1 LTRVLEKIPRYFRI
15 DKFNFALVDELLL
28 NIVRLFILD
37 RDKNY
42 TLLKNERRP
51 IVSRC
56 FDDLSPSYGNYYAP
70 RALAE
75 ELREKD
81 RYSTVNYRDFDR

>member
-1 LTRVLEKIPRYFRI
+1 M
-15 DKFNFALVDELLL
+15 
-28 NIVRLFILD
+28 
-37 RDKNY
+37 
-42 TLLKNERRP
+42 LLKNKHRP

-56 FDDLSPSYGNYYAP
+56 FDDLSLSYGNYYAP
-70 RALAE
+70 RALTE